1 MMTHWK
7 WILRKGRTM
16 NTFWLKLAGIV
27 LGLFVVLIVAARF
40 LSPDGSTTPSE
51 TSPEPE
57 PKDIYQQA
65 REDQERFSVPPA
77 EATVPEPEA
86 APSEPESA
94 AAEPASEPA
103 SAETEA
109 TPPPVAQPTLIYI
122 KPLDEIDSIQ
132 AQRLLNAAIP
142 GRSMGRMR
150 VGFNLTV
157 QNCRQIIRDY
167 PDSVYAFQAK
177 RILADIPERYR
188 ETYKLTEQLLD
199 VSMFL
204 KRRPGTQPMQ
214 ITIEN

>member
-1 MMTHWK
+1 
-7 WILRKGRTM
+7 M
-16 NTFWLKLAGIV
+16 NTFWLKFAGIV

-40 LSPDGSTTPSE
+40 LSPDASTTPTE

-57 PKDIYQQA
+57 SRDIYQQA
-65 REDQERFSVPPA
+65 QEDQERFSVPPA
-77 EATVPEPEA
+77 EAPVPEPEA
-86 APSEPESA
+86 VPSEPESA
-94 AAEPASEPA
+94 AAPVP
-103 SAETEA
+103 AETEA
-109 TPPPVAQPTLIYI
+109 ALPPVAQPTLIYV

-199 VSMFL
+199 VSAFL

>member
-1 MMTHWK
+1 
-7 WILRKGRTM
+7 M

-40 LSPDGSTTPSE
+40 LSPGGSTTPSE
-51 TSPEPE
+51 TPTEPE
-57 PKDIYQQA
+57 PRDIYQQA
-65 REDQERFSVPPA
+65 REDQERFSVPSA
-77 EATVPEPEA
+77 EAPVPEPEA
-86 APSEPESA
+86 APSEPEPAQADPEKTEA
-94 AAEPASEPA
+94 AAPPA
-103 SAETEA
+103 
-109 TPPPVAQPTLIYI
+109 AQPILIYV
-122 KPLDEIDSIQ
+122 KALDEIDSIQ

-188 ETYKLTEQLLD
+188 ETYKLTDSLLD
-199 VSMFL
+199 ISAFL